1 MKTEKFIK
9 FLEDQVKMELDTDT
23 IMKNA
28 YDLLSR
34 EEEEKSD

>member
-9 FLEDQVKMELDTDT
+9 FLEDQVKMKLDTDI

>member
-9 FLEDQVKMELDTDT
+9 FLEDQVKMKLDTDT

-34 EEEEKSD
+34 EEEEKPD